1 VTQAFSTSPQQ
12 AAAGPGPT
20 QNLIQTGATGP
31 GGRARFGAPVIEIGK
46 LFDRT
51 PPHSIESEQ
60 ALLGAMLLDPACIAD
75 ILQLVKGPE
84 AFYLEA
90 HAAIFSALVTLADK
104 HNTADALLLGER
116 LADQGRLDSVGGKD
130 YIIRLA
136 EAVPTAVNAK
146 WYAQR
151 VSEKAKLRKLIAA
164 AGETLH
170 EVYTMGQHAEDES
183 ARELID
189 KAESRVFAIAQAEQG
204 SDAQDMKTLI
214 MEEYKRVEEAAAG
227 NAPTGVLTGFHEL
240 DKMLGGLQPGELVIL
255 AARPSMGKTAFAL
268 NLAEQIAFGSDT
280 PRSIHP
286 AAGRQPAP
294 VGFFSLEM
302 SKGSLCQRL
311 LSAWSGIDS
320 KRLRLGQLHKA
331 EYRTLLDCAQD
342 LAVAPIF
349 IDDQPGLSIT
359 ALRARARRMASQHQ
373 IKAIFLDYLQ
383 LLSSPAQ
390 ARESR
395 QVEVSA
401 ISRGVKELAR
411 ELKVPIVALSQLNRG
426 AENREGNRPRLS
438 DLRES
443 GSLEQDADVVL
454 LLHREEYYHLNDA
467 EWEANNPDKKGMAE
481 IIVAKQRNGP
491 TGSVS
496 LTFVPSETR
505 FKNFA
510 GPGMAAPDAAPRPKY
525 DFDAQT
531 VREVGRVQPR
541 PEPDVASAFPA
552 SAFPASAFPAPT
564 PRPSGFSSTVRP
576 AGPISNHRDGGGPDR
591 TSDRPVQHGA
601 PTPINPEELDEEP
614 PF

>member
-1 VTQAFSTSPQQ
+1 VSQAPSQSGT
-12 AAAGPGPT
+12 AGNTRG
-20 QNLIQTGATGP
+20 
-31 GGRARFGAPVIEIGK
+31 RFGAPVIEIGK

-51 PPHSIESEQ
+51 PPHSVEAEQ
-60 ALLGAMLLDPACIAD
+60 ALLGSMLIDPTCIVD
-75 ILQLVKGPE
+75 ILQHVKGPE
-84 AFYLEA
+84 SFYIEA
-90 HAAIFSALVTLADK
+90 HGAIFSALIGLADK
-104 HNTADALLLGER
+104 HNTADTLMLGER
-116 LADQGRLDSVGGKD
+116 LADQGKLDGVGGKD
-130 YIIRLA
+130 YIMRLA

-146 WYAQR
+146 WYAAR

-170 EVYTMGQHAEDES
+170 EVYTMGQQAENES

-189 KAESRVFAIAQAEQG
+189 KAEQRVFAIAQAEQG

-214 MEEYKRVEEAAAG
+214 MDEYKRVEEAAAG
-227 NAPTGVLTGFHEL
+227 NAPTGVLTGYHDL

-268 NLAEQIAFGSDT
+268 NLAEQIAFGTDT
-280 PRSIHP
+280 PRSIKP
-286 AAGRQPAP
+286 VAGRQATP

-342 LAVAPIF
+342 LAEASIY

-359 ALRARARRMASQHQ
+359 ALRARARRLVSQHKV
-373 IKAIFLDYLQ
+373 KALFLDYLQ

-390 ARESR
+390 ARENR

-411 ELKVPIVALSQLNRG
+411 ELKIPIVALSQLNRG

-467 EWEANNPDKKGMAE
+467 EWEANTPDKKGMAE
-481 IIVAKQRNGP
+481 IIIAKQRNGP

-510 GPGMAAPDAAPRPKY
+510 GSSAPEPSPRGKY
-525 DFDAQT
+525 DFDAET
-531 VREVGRVQPR
+531 VREVGITRPRTGTNPAAHTSFAAADPAGAFDPRPQPR
-541 PEPDVASAFPA
+541 AG
-552 SAFPASAFPAPT
+552 
-564 PRPSGFSSTVRP
+564 GFSASVRP
-576 AGPISNHRDGGGPDR
+576 AGPINNHRDGGGPERDAALPN
-591 TSDRPVQHGA
+591 SPQQPLQPPPNQGPRPPDPG
-601 PTPINPEELDEEP
+601 TLDDSLGDTEEP